1 MADDVVDELAEK
13 IGDRL
18 SELGFG
24 LIKCIVFQAAPDYDP
39 KQGKLLNGVIAYP
52 FVSVSHVQPEQ
63 FDMGVSTESTTFVNR
78 LFTVAIVADKKIVD
92 PNPSP
97 FTTYRA
103 KAIRKLHTH
112 RWDGQ
117 ITSIPN
123 ASIMHA
129 TVRPQSPIQQSA
141 WKNDAKFV
149 SVFDVIVQTEE
160 PNG

>member
-1 MADDVVDELAEK
+1 MAEDVVDELAEK

-18 SELGFG
+18 NELGLG
-24 LIKCIVFQAAPDYDP
+24 LIKCIVFQIAPDYDP
-39 KQGKLLNGVIAYP
+39 QQGTLLHGKCGFP
-52 FVSVSHVQPEQ
+52 FVSICHLQPEQ
-63 FDMGVSTESTTFVNR
+63 FDMGVSTETTTFVNR
-78 LFTVAIVADKKIVD
+78 KFTVAIVGDKKIVE
-92 PNPSP
+92 PNPTP

-117 ITSIPN
+117 INSIPN

-129 TVRPQSPIQQSA
+129 TVQPQSPIQQSA
-141 WKNDAKFV
+141 WANSAKFV